1 MIGRY
6 YELLPQSED
15 NLLQESAKSKAMQH
29 RIRSV
34 EGENE
39 WLKGMLRIVKQS
51 ALAGTGVDSATRNE
65 AGVRKAGV
73 GAAENGFESAT
84 TTAPLESRDVKM
96 DAARRKGSPV
106 GRAMRDSSI

>member
-1 MIGRY
+1 
-6 YELLPQSED
+6 
-15 NLLQESAKSKAMQH
+15 MQH

-51 ALAGTGVDSATRNE
+51 ALAGSVTSDQTSRID
-65 AGVRKAGV
+65 AGIRKAGV
-73 GAAENGFESAT
+73 GAPISNPAGAGLES
-84 TTAPLESRDVKM
+84 TAPSESRDMKM
-96 DAARRKGSPV
+96 DAVRRKGSPV